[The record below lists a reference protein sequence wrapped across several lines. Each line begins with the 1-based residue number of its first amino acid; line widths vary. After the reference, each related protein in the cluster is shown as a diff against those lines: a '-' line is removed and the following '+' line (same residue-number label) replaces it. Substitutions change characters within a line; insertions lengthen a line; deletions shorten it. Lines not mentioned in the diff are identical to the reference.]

1 MKLPA
6 DGERPGGGLMDE
18 GQRGSAA
25 GPLQRD
31 RRTPQ
36 SKGPSMNPPSPPAAA
51 GETAEG
57 AEERALEAD
66 LEGLLKERDDYL
78 ELAKRTKADFENF
91 RKRMAN
97 EVQAAGVRGKGE
109 LARDVVSALD
119 DLQRAIEAAGLDPEG
134 HAEDGLSHG
143 VLLMFRSLRDALARN
158 GIEAIDPSGERFDPM
173 EQEALSMQ
181 AVEGVEPGT
190 VVEVVQKGYRLG
202 EVLIRPARV
211 VVSE

>member
-1 MKLPA
+1 LPA
-6 DGERPGGGLMDE
+6 DGEGPGGGLMDE
-18 GQRGSAA
+18 GPREPAA

-31 RRTPQ
+31 RPAPPA
-36 SKGPSMNPPSPPAAA
+36 KGPSMNPPSPPAEA
-51 GETAEG
+51 GQTPEG

-66 LEGLLKERDDYL
+66 LEGLVKERDDYL

-134 HAEDGLSHG
+134 DAEDGLSHG

-181 AVEGVEPGT
+181 AVEGVEPGS